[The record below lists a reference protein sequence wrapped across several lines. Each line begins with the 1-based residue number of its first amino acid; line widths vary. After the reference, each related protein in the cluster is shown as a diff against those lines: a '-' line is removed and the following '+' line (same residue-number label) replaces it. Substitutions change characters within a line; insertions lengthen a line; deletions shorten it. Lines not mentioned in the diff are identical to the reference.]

1 MISIWVMAA
10 ALARL
15 LIDQVFAQVEFF
27 SYFSNTGPQTSENL
41 A

>member
-10 ALARL
+10 ALIQQ
-15 LIDQVFAQVEFF
+15 LIDQEFALTEFF
-27 SYFSNTGPQTSENL
+27 SYFSNTGPQTSENS

>member
-15 LIDQVFAQVEFF
+15 LIDLEFAQAEFF
-27 SYFSNTGPQTSENL
+27 SYFSNIGPQT
-41 A
+41 